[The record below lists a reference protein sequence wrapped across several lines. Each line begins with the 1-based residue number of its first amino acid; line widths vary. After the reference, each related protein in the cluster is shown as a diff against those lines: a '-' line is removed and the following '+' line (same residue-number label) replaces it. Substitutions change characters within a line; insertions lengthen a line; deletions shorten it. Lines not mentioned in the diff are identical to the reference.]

1 MRRTK
6 IVCTLGPATKTKEQI
21 ADLADAGMDI
31 ARLNM
36 AHGTLEEHRAT
47 IRILNELN
55 AERAKSTTYK
65 HCIGILV
72 DIRGAEVRTED
83 VKQPLIIHKGE
94 EVVFSFLPRP
104 DEKRQV
110 IQVNHKGFVN
120 DVKGVE
126 RILLDNGEL
135 TFDLLSIETNG
146 TVVARA
152 REDGTIGS
160 RRHVNLPGADLDL
173 PSITEQDWEDIAFAA
188 QERVDFL
195 GLSFIRKASEVDEAR
210 TFLANKKS
218 AVHLIAKIETRQG
231 VENIEEIIAASDGI
245 MVARGDLGA
254 EVPFESVP
262 VIQDDIVMHCR
273 AAGKPVIVA
282 TQMLESMIQLPMPTR
297 AEVTDMAHA
306 VMTGTD
312 STMLSGETANGRHPL
327 AAVDAMD
334 RVLSS
339 TESHLAESKR
349 MENQSITTERDARAE
364 AAVSLAVSTSAK
376 AILVITRTGRTAL
389 DIARFRPSLPVIA
402 CTDTPSVQ
410 HFLQLSYGLVPLQ
423 LPLDD
428 DPEQTVDASMAKAKS
443 LGLLSSGD
451 GIILV
456 SDARVRSRTV
466 NTIQVRRID

>member
-21 ADLADAGMDI
+21 SDLADAGMDI

-55 AERAKSTTYK
+55 VERAKSKTYK

-83 VKQPLIIHKGE
+83 VKQPLVIHRGE

-104 DEKRQV
+104 EEKRQV

-135 TFDLLSIETNG
+135 TFDLLSIEANG
-146 TVVARA
+146 TVIARA
-152 REDGTIGS
+152 REDGKIGS

-195 GLSFIRKASEVDEAR
+195 GLSFIRKASEVEEAR
-210 TFLANKKS
+210 AFLKSKKS

-231 VENIEEIIAASDGI
+231 VDNIEEIIAASDGI

-312 STMLSGETANGRHPL
+312 ST
-327 AAVDAMD
+327 
-334 RVLSS
+334 
-339 TESHLAESKR
+339 
-349 MENQSITTERDARAE
+349 
-364 AAVSLAVSTSAK
+364 
-376 AILVITRTGRTAL
+376 
-389 DIARFRPSLPVIA
+389 
-402 CTDTPSVQ
+402 
-410 HFLQLSYGLVPLQ
+410 
-423 LPLDD
+423 
-428 DPEQTVDASMAKAKS
+428 
-443 LGLLSSGD
+443 
-451 GIILV
+451 
-456 SDARVRSRTV
+456 
-466 NTIQVRRID
+466 